1 MMHRMLSTR
10 HSDIELSCA
19 CCGDRFVYSAGEQEL
34 LAVRGVHRQPR
45 ECPPCRKLLG
55 RN

>member
-1 MMHRMLSTR
+1 MASTR
-10 HSDIELSCA
+10 HSDIELSCT

-34 LAVRGVHRQPR
+34 FAVRGVCRQPR
-45 ECPPCRKLLG
+45 ECPSCRKLLG